1 MQPKY
6 NTIGINY
13 NQTRKAD
20 AYLTSRLLYHLK
32 PNESDLYLDIGC
44 GTGNY
49 TDAFQQRDF
58 QFIGIDPSEEM
69 LNKAK
74 LKNSQIDWRIGSVE
88 KTGLEENSMD
98 GITATLTIHHWPD
111 LKSAF
116 TELNRV
122 LKPNSRLVIFTSTP
136 KQMKGYWLN
145 HYFPKMMDASI
156 FQMPSMEKVENAM
169 TSSGFEIIQAE
180 NYSIKPDLQDQFLY
194 CGKENPELYFD
205 INVRNGISSFS
216 SLANKQEVEQGLAK
230 LRKDIDSG
238 KIKKV
243 QASHQNEEG
252 DYLFVVGRS
261 I

>member
-6 NTIGINY
+6 DKIGIQY
-13 NQTRKAD
+13 NQTRKSD
-20 AYLTSRLLYHLK
+20 AHLTSRLLHHLK
-32 PNESDLYLDIGC
+32 PKKSGLYLDIGC

-49 TDAFQQRDF
+49 TDALQQKGF
-58 QFIGIDPSEEM
+58 QFVGIDPSNKM
-69 LNKAK
+69 LAKAK
-74 LKNSQIDWRIGSVE
+74 LKNLQIDWRIGLAD
-88 KTGLEENSMD
+88 KTGLETNSID
-98 GITATLTIHHWPD
+98 GIIASLTIHHWTD
-111 LKSAF
+111 LDRAFAELHRVIKS
-116 TELNRV
+116 TH
-122 LKPNSRLVIFTSTP
+122 KLVIFTSTP

-156 FQMPSMEKVENAM
+156 FQMPSMEKVEKAM